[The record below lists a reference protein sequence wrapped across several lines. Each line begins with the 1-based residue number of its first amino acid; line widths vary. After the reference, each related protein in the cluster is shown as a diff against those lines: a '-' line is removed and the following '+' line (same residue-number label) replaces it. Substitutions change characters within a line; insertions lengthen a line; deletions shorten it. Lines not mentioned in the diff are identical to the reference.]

1 MTHRD
6 VWLPESGGFVELPVY
21 GRDLLGPGHVIDGPA
36 IVEQMDATTV
46 ILPGQTATVDA
57 WLNILIEG

>member
-1 MTHRD
+1 
-6 VWLPESGGFVELPVY
+6 
-21 GRDLLGPGHVIDGPA
+21 
-36 IVEQMDATTV
+36 MDATTV